1 VFYQPCGK
9 KEETYFYGV
18 SSILMTFLI
27 ESIQYSKEVNMTNI
41 ASHPV
46 KSTLQVGFFSAILTA
61 LMTAVTFG
69 FAIMAIPISGAN
81 CMENCIE
88 YPYLNTIGQFPKD
101 FQWMIPAIV
110 MLLVYLVF
118 MVSIQSYA
126 APEKKIFGQVSMAF
140 AVISTMLLVADY
152 FIQFS
157 VVPVSLMNG
166 ELEGIPLIIQYNSHG
181 PFIVVEELG
190 YLLMSLSFF
199 FAAFVFDPKSR
210 LEAAIRWIFIAGF
223 VLTMLAFG
231 IVNADLGLE
240 RRDRFEVIV
249 ISITWLVLIVNG
261 ILAGI
266 LFKKRMRD

>member
-1 VFYQPCGK
+1 MSNTAP
-9 KEETYFYGV
+9 
-18 SSILMTFLI
+18 LP
-27 ESIQYSKEVNMTNI
+27 
-41 ASHPV
+41 A
-46 KSTLQVGFFSAILTA
+46 KSTLQVGFFSAIFMA
-61 LMTAVTFG
+61 LMTAITFG
-69 FAIMAIPISGAN
+69 FAINAIPISGAN

-101 FQWMIPAIV
+101 FQWMIPAIL
-110 MLLVYLVF
+110 MMLVYLVF

-126 APEKKIFGQVSMAF
+126 SPEKKIFGQISLAF
-140 AVISTMLLVADY
+140 AVITTMLLVADY

-190 YLLMSLSFF
+190 YILMSLSFIF
-199 FAAFVFDPKSR
+199 SAFVFEPKSR
-210 LEAAIRWIFIAGF
+210 LEAWVRWIFIAGF
-223 VLTMLAFG
+223 LLSMLALG
-231 IVNADLGLE
+231 IVSAQLGLE
-240 RRDRFEVIV
+240 RQDRFEVIV

-266 LFKKRMRD
+266 LFRKKMKA